1 MAAIYKPTLVS
12 MMSYLDSVQYDK
24 DHTFTDVQ
32 LGLVTAADVL
42 RWMNVKTFGI
52 PDPPLDANPTLARS
66 NSIKYWKKALS
77 FFMPNRLM
85 AWNRLTNQGNPTRS
99 IEINDLIKR
108 VKKKEVCKQGVPSS
122 ARRPMKEREF
132 RRLHYILRESANVL
146 WKLGIPAL
154 LNFMYHLIAR
164 IDDSTQV
171 MMEHLRA
178 HDNFD
183 FALKC
188 RLNWSKNVEEERDAP
203 WQLFI
208 GCMDPM

>member
-122 ARRPMKEREF
+122 ARRPMKERESF
-132 RRLHYILRESANVL
+132 DDYIL
-146 WKLGIPAL
+146 
-154 LNFMYHLIAR
+154 F
-164 IDDSTQV
+164 
-171 MMEHLRA
+171 
-178 HDNFD
+178 
-183 FALKC
+183 
-188 RLNWSKNVEEERDAP
+188 
-203 WQLFI
+203 
-208 GCMDPM
+208 